1 MISWYE
7 HSKKPTK
14 CFLNLE
20 KQRGAQH
27 TIKKLI
33 VDHKETAD
41 QTHILECIKEFYE
54 TLFKKRKQKTA
65 AEIKSFLSHIN
76 IPKLSEDKSIFCE
89 NDLIEKDLHDSLKRY
104 KITNLQVTMD

>member
-1 MISWYE
+1 MTPWYE
-7 HSKKPTK
+7 HSKKLTK
-14 CFLNLE
+14 CFWNLE
-20 KQRGAQH
+20 KQQGAQH
-27 TIKKLI
+27 TIKLI
-33 VDHKETAD
+33 VDYKETVD
-41 QTHILECIKEFYE
+41 QTHILECINKFYE